1 MKSKDFNKQ
10 LTMHFF
16 DLLQICS
23 KYIIFHLYL
32 MGKYKAKGQEKKIS
46 ILLGKEIPLGPKN
59 WHIQNVF
66 HLTAIYIFRGKNT
79 IIWHR
84 NLYQWCHNQSQQV
97 TSSDKAFRKSRYN
110 EGNVFIK
117 WLIRD
122 TVQDGLNIETP
133 LNKRKLQHIQ
143 PFGLKLTD

>member
-1 MKSKDFNKQ
+1 
-10 LTMHFF
+10 MHFF
-16 DLLQICS
+16 GPLQICS

-66 HLTAIYIFRGKNT
+66 HLTAIYFLGEK
-79 IIWHR
+79 IWSFDTETCTSDVVTKV
-84 NLYQWCHNQSQQV
+84 YKWCPQMSL
-97 TSSDKAFRKSRYN
+97 DKAFRKSRYN

-143 PFGLKLTD
+143 PFGLKLMDPW